1 MPNCF
6 EAYFIDELIGT
17 FSSKV
22 EAAAELL
29 LHARRGSGKSPK
41 LTSYVLCSRDAA
53 FPSRRIIALVG
64 YNNRNSQGL
73 LRLAD
78 LSRIGARLGVFVNL
92 VACRLGPR
100 IVQPSLCLV
109 DTVER
114 NDGNSLWHRPDI
126 GRELAA

>member
-1 MPNCF
+1 MAKLIDTHTPGIFPTFWGIFPAALYGCAVEYMPNCF

-73 LRLAD
+73 LRLAHLSAD
-78 LSRIGARLGVFVNL
+78 RNNAPFLSR
-92 VACRLGPR
+92 C
-100 IVQPSLCLV
+100 CY
-109 DTVER
+109 TT
-114 NDGNSLWHRPDI
+114 DI
-126 GRELAA
+126 Y